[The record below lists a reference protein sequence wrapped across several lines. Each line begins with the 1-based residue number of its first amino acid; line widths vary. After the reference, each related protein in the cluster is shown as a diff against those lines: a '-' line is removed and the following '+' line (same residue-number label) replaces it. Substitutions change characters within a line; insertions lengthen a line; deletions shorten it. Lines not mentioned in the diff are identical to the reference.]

1 MSNSEKTNKA
11 PQNQRDDSGFSLRE
25 WFTGIKS
32 EFKRVTWPGRDEVIK
47 MTVTVI
53 ATSAVVGVIIIG
65 FDAVIA
71 AAYNFIFSF

>member
-11 PQNQRDDSGFSLRE
+11 SQNQRDEGGFSLRE

-32 EFKRVTWPGRDEVIK
+32 EFKRVTWPGRDDVIK

-53 ATSAVVGVIIIG
+53 ATSAVVGVIIMG
-65 FDAVIA
+65 FNAAIA
-71 AAYNFIFSF
+71 AAYNFMFSF